1 MKNIY
6 VIANWKMQLNLK
18 ESVDLFNN
26 VKQKFSY
33 SEDMETVICP
43 SYTSLPDINRCK
55 GESKIRLGAQDVFWE
70 DVGAYTGEISC
81 EMLKEVGCN
90 YSIIGHSDRRKY
102 FKESDEI
109 VHYKL
114 KTVLKNLLVPIVC
127 VGETFQERQE
137 GKKEY
142 AVINQITKAMSG
154 IDLLGAEEII
164 VAYEPI
170 WVIGSGR
177 AINAE
182 EAEYMHQV
190 IKQSLID
197 IFSVDI
203 VEKCFR
209 IIYGGSINQTNIKT
223 FLVQPNIKGVLVGG
237 ASLNPDEF
245 LGIISEVQGAK
256 CY

>member
-1 MKNIY
+1 MKNVY

-18 ESVDLFNN
+18 ESVSLFNDI
-26 VKQKFSY
+26 KQKFSDD
-33 SEDMETVICP
+33 EDTEIIICP
-43 SYTSLPDINRCK
+43 SYISLPYINKFK
-55 GESKIRLGAQDVFWE
+55 GGSKIKLGAQDVFWE

-81 EMLKEVGCN
+81 EMLKDVGCN
-90 YSIIGHSDRRKY
+90 YTIIGHSDRRKY
-102 FKESDEI
+102 FKESDEM

-114 KTVLKNLLVPIVC
+114 KTVLKNSLVPIVC
-127 VGETFQERQE
+127 IGETFKERQE

-142 AVINQITKAMSG
+142 VVISQISKAMSG
-154 IDLLGAEEII
+154 IDLLGKEEII
-164 VAYEPI
+164 IAYEPI

-197 IFSVDI
+197 IFPVDI

-209 IIYGGSINQTNIKT
+209 IIYGGSINKDNIKT
-223 FLVQPNIKGVLVGG
+223 FLVQPNIKGVLVGA
-237 ASLNPDEF
+237 ASLNADEF
-245 LGIISEVQGAK
+245 FSIINETKRVK
-256 CY
+256 

>member
-18 ESVDLFNN
+18 EGIDLFNDI
-26 VKQKFSY
+26 KQKFFCG
-33 SEDMETVICP
+33 EDIETIICP
-43 SYTSLPDINRCK
+43 SYISLPDINRCK
-55 GESKIRLGAQDVFWE
+55 GDSKIKLGAQDVFWE
-70 DVGAYTGEISC
+70 DIGAYTGEISC
-81 EMLKEVGCN
+81 EMLKDVGCS
-90 YSIIGHSDRRKY
+90 YVMIGHSDRRKY
-102 FKESDEI
+102 FKETDETT
-109 VHYKL
+109 HYKL

-142 AVINQITKAMSG
+142 AVISQITKAMSG
-154 IDLLGAEEII
+154 IDLLGKEEII

-190 IKQSLID
+190 IKQALID
-197 IFSVDI
+197 IFPADI

-209 IIYGGSINQTNIKT
+209 IIYGGSISKDNIKT

-237 ASLNPDEF
+237 ASLDSDEF
-245 LGIISEVQGAK
+245 LGIIDEAK
-256 CY
+256 RVK